1 MSQAEKIAENV
12 IESVKDHG
20 LTVVSAAQEK
30 IEQIKESNAAFGL
43 RARLRLLRKW
53 WKGKYVAR
61 TDHEEVIKAV
71 RGEGRLTSRYSFM
84 VTMSCAIAVLG
95 LLLSSPAVVIGAMLI
110 SPLMA
115 PIMSLGFSLCLL
127 DVRQMKKALEGL
139 LAGVAMALAIS
150 WLIVTFSPI
159 TDATPEIMARTQPNL
174 FDLLVAIFS
183 GLAGGYAVIKRKG
196 ETIVGVAIATALMPP
211 LAVVGFGLA
220 TGSAPIAKGAFMLFM
235 TNLLAISLSVTLLAK
250 FYGFDQTHSP
260 KRTAWQMGLV
270 IAVFGA
276 LSLPLGV
283 ALKDIAYQTYITKM
297 TKGTIKDYFGEDRSR
312 ISVFNIKFTDD
323 KKTNIDAVVLTSKY
337 RSKAQPELKKLLV
350 EKTGGDVTFSLD
362 QVVVAHEVIEDT
374 APKPQAENTIAST
387 LQVQPPRW
395 TRTEEM
401 TNALKQATFFPTEY
415 IKVDVE
421 NKLAAIY
428 PKPAKGV
435 TILTLRQ
442 FENSLRERYP
452 GWTVKVIPPHQ
463 ALPFIYYEMGA
474 DKPSETEADKI
485 TDIIWTL
492 RRWEA
497 RQVTVVGFASTV
509 GEFDQFN
516 NTSLAYRRANNV
528 LQQLK
533 AAGIEAEARSE
544 YRSFKQRRSEF
555 NEGINSF
562 QRVEIRLNQLPENG
576 HSELQPVASE
586 NVAVPA
592 EAPEAEASSKDASA
606 IPVDAE
612 QQQQP
617 IEEIKPEIEKKV
629 VDDVGNAHPS
639 ETPTEIITEEA
650 APQPDEKSESIEKE
664 TINSDA
670 HPVVQT
676 TNEDEIPKENIEGG
690 ETSKDI
696 EE

>member
-1 MSQAEKIAENV
+1 MSKAEKSAENV
-12 IESVKDHG
+12 IESIKDHR
-20 LTVVSAAQEK
+20 LSVVSTAKEK
-30 IEQIKESNAAFGL
+30 IEQIKESDAAFGL
-43 RARLRLLRKW
+43 RARLRWLRQW

-61 TDHEEVIKAV
+61 TDHEGVIKAV
-71 RGEGRLTSRYSFM
+71 RSEGRLTSRYSFM
-84 VTMSCAIAVLG
+84 IAMSCAIATLG

-115 PIMSLGFSLCLL
+115 PIMSLGLSLCLL

-139 LAGVAMALAIS
+139 LAGVVMALAIS

-196 ETIVGVAIATALMPP
+196 EAIVGVAIATALMPP

-220 TGSAPIAKGAFMLFM
+220 TGSVPIAKGAFMLFM

-283 ALKDIAYQTYITKM
+283 ALKDIAYQTYITKVA
-297 TKGTIKDYFGEDRSR
+297 KGTIKDYFGEDRSR

-323 KKTNIDAVVLTSKY
+323 KKTNIDTVVLTSKY
-337 RSKAQPELKKLLV
+337 RSKAQPDLKKLLV

-362 QVVVAHEVIEDT
+362 QVVVAYEVIEDT
-374 APKPQAENTIAST
+374 VPKPQAENTIAST

-401 TNALKQATFFPTEY
+401 TNALKQVTFFPTEY

-435 TILTLRQ
+435 TILTLHQ
-442 FENSLRERYP
+442 FETSLRERYP

-463 ALPFIYYEMGA
+463 ALPFIYYDMGA

-492 RRWEA
+492 HRWEA

-528 LQQLK
+528 LLQLK

-576 HSELQPVASE
+576 HAEPQPDTSEATDDVPVEPVAI
-586 NVAVPA
+586 PA
-592 EAPEAEASSKDASA
+592 TDTSGEDNTV
-606 IPVDAE
+606 IP
-612 QQQQP
+612 
-617 IEEIKPEIEKKV
+617 
-629 VDDVGNAHPS
+629 
-639 ETPTEIITEEA
+639 EA
-650 APQPDEKSESIEKE
+650 APQQQPAKAEEPEAAIHEQKAVSEVEALPAKASDEADLQEVVPEATGDAVSIKNDPPPLTRGQYEPTKEEK
-664 TINSDA
+664 TA
-670 HPVVQT
+670 P
-676 TNEDEIPKENIEGG
+676 
-690 ETSKDI
+690 
-696 EE
+696 

>member
-1 MSQAEKIAENV
+1 MSQKEKV
-12 IESVKDHG
+12 IDSIKKHG
-20 LTVVSAAQEK
+20 ITVVSAAQEK
-30 IEQIKESNAAFGL
+30 FEQIAESDTAFGV
-43 RARLRLLRKW
+43 RARLRWLRQW
-53 WKGKYVAR
+53 WKGKYVAKV
-61 TDHEEVIKAV
+61 DHDEVVLHVKS
-71 RGEGRLTSRYSFM
+71 EGRLTSRYSFM
-84 VTMSCAIAVLG
+84 IIMSCAIAMLG

-139 LAGVAMALAIS
+139 LSGVAMALAIS

-196 ETIVGVAIATALMPP
+196 EAIVGVAIATALMPP

-250 FYGFDQTHSP
+250 FYGFDQSHSS
-260 KRTAWQMGLV
+260 KRTAWQMALV

-276 LSLPLGV
+276 LSLPLGI
-283 ALKDIAYQTYITKM
+283 ALKDIAYQTYITKV
-297 TKGTIKDYFGEDRSR
+297 TKGAIKEYFGEDRSR
-312 ISVFNIKFTDD
+312 ISVFNITFADD
-323 KKTNIDAVVLTSKY
+323 KKTSIDAVVLTSKY
-337 RSKAQPELKKLLV
+337 RSKAQPELKKLLI
-350 EKTGGDVTFSLD
+350 EKTGNDMTFSLD

-374 APKPQAENTIAST
+374 VPKPQAENTIAST
-387 LQVQPPRW
+387 LQVQQPRW

-435 TILTLRQ
+435 TILTLHQ
-442 FENSLRERYP
+442 FETNLRERYP

-474 DKPSETEADKI
+474 DKPSETEAEKI

-516 NTSLAYRRANNV
+516 NTSLAYRRANNI
-528 LQQLK
+528 LEQIK
-533 AAGIEAEARSE
+533 AAGIEAESRSE
-544 YRSFKQRRSEF
+544 YRSFRQRQDER
-555 NEGINSF
+555 NNGINSF

-576 HSELQPVASE
+576 F
-586 NVAVPA
+586 A
-592 EAPEAEASSKDASA
+592 EETGSMETNDAEASDDTVTVNPPAAGDSTNEP
-606 IPVDAE
+606 PVA
-612 QQQQP
+612 
-617 IEEIKPEIEKKV
+617 V
-629 VDDVGNAHPS
+629 
-639 ETPTEIITEEA
+639 ETDSSLPL
-650 APQPDEKSESIEKE
+650 PKSENTGAEPLPEADPASGDDKAADGAASPNQPTKE
-664 TINSDA
+664 
-670 HPVVQT
+670 
-676 TNEDEIPKENIEGG
+676 
-690 ETSKDI
+690 
-696 EE
+696 